1 MSSLLDKQFK
11 TTTLKRLKE
20 LKEDEEKQKIKKEKK
35 FWKILLMKGTITER
49 YQMYVKTD
57 FS

>member
-35 FWKILLMKGTITER
+35 FWKILLLKGTITER
-49 YQMYVKTD
+49 Y
-57 FS
+57 